1 MASREQAKDQRRK
14 AIVAAA
20 MRLMHARGDSGFS
33 MRALADAAGVSIA
46 TPYNLFGS
54 KQAIML
60 AVLDTGM
67 GLYAERLEKLE
78 ADPLE
83 IFFEAVTLATE
94 LYGEAPGFHQAVLFS
109 AYGDG
114 GRDYRA
120 VFGDPRF
127 VFWRTLVERAREAGL
142 LDADVDASALAL
154 ALGQQFFICI
164 LEWAYGQID
173 LRELECRVHYAFALL
188 LKGAATSAGA
198 RRLGD
203 RIPGLQARLTAMWT
217 AGPTAV
223 KAPRAQSR

>member
-20 MRLMHARGDSGFS
+20 MRLMHNRGDSGFS
-33 MRALADAAGVSIA
+33 MRALAEAAGVSIA

-67 GLYAERLEKLE
+67 ALYEERLEQLD

-94 LYGEAPGFHQAVLFS
+94 LYAEAPKFHQAVLFS

-127 VFWRTLVERAREAGL
+127 VFWRTLVERAREAGE
-142 LDADVDASALAL
+142 LDAGIDASALAL

-173 LRELECRVHYAFALL
+173 LSELECRVHYGFALL
-188 LKGAATSAGA
+188 LKGAATASAA
-198 RRLGD
+198 DRLAGK
-203 RIPGLQARLTAMWT
+203 IPELQAHLTAMW
-217 AGPTAV
+217 AAEPTAV
-223 KAPRAQSR
+223 VASRVQSR